1 MVRAIGDQV
10 EKNPEYLSI
19 LDKKAIKNEKIDDDV
34 QKEQVSVMNKLL
46 NDTLRAKGYAG
57 ADIKM
62 VLTDV
67 KDPNGPFY
75 TDTLTNVVVFDR
87 KQLANLDRDKILNIL
102 GHEFGHY
109 SKEDNKTGTQTIANY
124 SGDKLEDRTKAMVAK
139 EATEETLASIRN
151 NPNVITGDEGKK
163 LAESIPMERR
173 EYYKALMFNIS
184 ATKLIV
190 GAGIE
195 AGVIYNKDPITGKEE
210 FGYVLGGKG
219 LFGFDYNAK
228 KINDIGKVALK
239 VDWGFDSRGILA
251 DIGVSSLQLDKNERG
266 FGLKSEN
273 LDMRMDTRA
282 KFSAYDVV
290 NSYSA
295 HELER
300 IFEGYGELPSPAKFA
315 AKIVEA
321 RQNGEIKSAERLAQ
335 IIGLK
340 GVNGRSVSA
349 ATLAFQ
355 AIRIEVNNELGEL
368 QNLLQSIEDSQI
380 DECVV
385 AIIGFHSLEDRI
397 VKNKF
402 KQWAQSCIC
411 PPQALKCTC
420 GGDNA
425 LGKIVSKKAITPS
438 AAEVKANPRSSCAKM
453 RIFKISRGKNAR

>member
-1 MVRAIGDQV
+1 MNSPHVPV
-10 EKNPEYLSI
+10 L
-19 LDKKAIKNEKIDDDV
+19 LDEV
-34 QKEQVSVMNKLL
+34 
-46 NDTLRAKGYAG
+46 LRAF
-57 ADIKM
+57 ADIKSGAI
-62 VLTDV
+62 VDC
-67 KDPNGPFY
+67 
-75 TDTLTNVVVFDR
+75 TLGYGGHSSAILEQNQNV
-87 KQLANLDRDKILNIL
+87 NLIACDQDEEAINFSSERLKKFGQRAQIFKSKFSEILNKI
-102 GHEFGHY
+102 EQ
-109 SKEDNKTGTQTIANY
+109 TQI
-124 SGDKLEDRTKAMVAK
+124 
-139 EATEETLASIRN
+139 
-151 NPNVITGDEGKK
+151 
-163 LAESIPMERR
+163 
-173 EYYKALMFNIS
+173 
-184 ATKLIV
+184 
-190 GAGIE
+190 
-195 AGVIYNKDPITGKEE
+195 
-210 FGYVLGGKG
+210 
-219 LFGFDYNAK
+219 
-228 KINDIGKVALK
+228 
-239 VDWGFDSRGILA
+239 RGILA
-251 DIGVSSLQLDKNERG
+251 DVGVSSLQLDKNERG

-273 LDMRMDTRA
+273 LDMRMDTQA
-282 KFSAYDVV
+282 KISAYDVV

-295 HELER
+295 RELER
-300 IFEGYGELPSPAKFA
+300 IFESYGELPSPAKFA

-385 AIIGFHSLEDRI
+385 AIIGFHSLEDHI

>member
-1 MVRAIGDQV
+1 M
-10 EKNPEYLSI
+10 L
-19 LDKKAIKNEKIDDDV
+19 LDEV
-34 QKEQVSVMNKLL
+34 
-46 NDTLRAKGYAG
+46 LRAF
-57 ADIKM
+57 ADIKSGAI
-62 VLTDV
+62 VDC
-67 KDPNGPFY
+67 
-75 TDTLTNVVVFDR
+75 TLGYGGHSGAILEQKQNV
-87 KQLANLDRDKILNIL
+87 NLIACDQDEEAIKFSFERLQKFGQRAQIFKSKFSEIL
-102 GHEFGHY
+102 G
-109 SKEDNKTGTQTIANY
+109 
-124 SGDKLEDRTKAMVAK
+124 
-139 EATEETLASIRN
+139 
-151 NPNVITGDEGKK
+151 
-163 LAESIPMERR
+163 
-173 EYYKALMFNIS
+173 
-184 ATKLIV
+184 
-190 GAGIE
+190 
-195 AGVIYNKDPITGKEE
+195 
-210 FGYVLGGKG
+210 
-219 LFGFDYNAK
+219 
-228 KINDIGKVALK
+228 KVEQ
-239 VDWGFDSRGILA
+239 GQIRGILA

-273 LDMRMDTRA
+273 LDMRMDAQA

-295 HELER
+295 RELGR
-300 IFEGYGELPSPAKFA
+300 IFEDYGELPNPAKFA

-368 QNLLQSIEDSQI
+368 QNLLQSIEGSQI

-385 AIIGFHSLEDRI
+385 AIISFHSLEDRI

-402 KQWAQSCIC
+402 RQWAQNCIC

-438 AAEVKANPRSSCAKM
+438 AAEIKANPRSSCAKM

>member
-1 MVRAIGDQV
+1 MNSPHVPVLLDEVLRAFENIKSGVIVDCTLGYGGHSSAILEQNQNVNLIACDQD
-10 EKNPEYLSI
+10 EE
-19 LDKKAIKNEKIDDDV
+19 AIKFSSERL
-34 QKEQVSVMNKLL
+34 KEFGQ
-46 NDTLRAKGYAG
+46 RAQIFKS
-57 ADIKM
+57 K
-62 VLTDV
+62 
-67 KDPNGPFY
+67 FSE
-75 TDTLTNVVVFDR
+75 
-87 KQLANLDRDKILNIL
+87 IL
-102 GHEFGHY
+102 G
-109 SKEDNKTGTQTIANY
+109 
-124 SGDKLEDRTKAMVAK
+124 
-139 EATEETLASIRN
+139 
-151 NPNVITGDEGKK
+151 
-163 LAESIPMERR
+163 
-173 EYYKALMFNIS
+173 
-184 ATKLIV
+184 
-190 GAGIE
+190 
-195 AGVIYNKDPITGKEE
+195 
-210 FGYVLGGKG
+210 
-219 LFGFDYNAK
+219 
-228 KINDIGKVALK
+228 KVEQ
-239 VDWGFDSRGILA
+239 GQIRGILA

-273 LDMRMDTRA
+273 LDMRMDSQA

-295 HELER
+295 KELER
-300 IFEGYGELPSPAKFA
+300 IFEDYGELPNPAKFA

-402 KQWAQSCIC
+402 KQWAQNCIC

>member
-1 MVRAIGDQV
+1 MNSPHVPV
-10 EKNPEYLSI
+10 L
-19 LDKKAIKNEKIDDDV
+19 LDEV
-34 QKEQVSVMNKLL
+34 
-46 NDTLRAKGYAG
+46 LRAF
-57 ADIKM
+57 ADIKSGAI
-62 VLTDV
+62 VDC
-67 KDPNGPFY
+67 
-75 TDTLTNVVVFDR
+75 TLGYGGHSGAILEQN
-87 KQLANLDRDKILNIL
+87 QNINLIACDQDEEAINFSSEGLKKFGQRAQIFKSKFSEILSKI
-102 GHEFGHY
+102 EQ
-109 SKEDNKTGTQTIANY
+109 TQIH
-124 SGDKLEDRTKAMVAK
+124 
-139 EATEETLASIRN
+139 
-151 NPNVITGDEGKK
+151 
-163 LAESIPMERR
+163 
-173 EYYKALMFNIS
+173 
-184 ATKLIV
+184 
-190 GAGIE
+190 
-195 AGVIYNKDPITGKEE
+195 
-210 FGYVLGGKG
+210 
-219 LFGFDYNAK
+219 
-228 KINDIGKVALK
+228 
-239 VDWGFDSRGILA
+239 GILA

-273 LDMRMDTRA
+273 LDMRMDTQA

-295 HELER
+295 RELER

-368 QNLLQSIEDSQI
+368 QNLLQGIEDSQI

-402 KQWAQSCIC
+402 KQWAQRCIC